1 MTERPEGTWAL
12 ILGCSVGAGAEI
24 ARTLARKNRLNV
36 LGFHRGHHTE
46 EAGELQAEIRG
57 LGLRCELVQA
67 NAGRLDTIP
76 ELTDEVA
83 RLLSGDTIKVMVHS
97 LADASVG
104 PLVHHEEGVAL
115 QPKQL
120 LKSFE
125 VMAHSFVFWG
135 QNLFTRGL
143 FGPQSQIIG
152 LLNYL
157 ERHVLVG
164 GAAIGA
170 SKAALSGY
178 MRYMA
183 GEYAPYGVRVNG
195 IRFGPVDT
203 FASRH
208 VPNFARGHAAFARL
222 NPMGRNGTVT
232 DVADML
238 SLLLDPRAGFVNGEI
253 ISVDGGEERSVMKQM
268 GRG

>member
-1 MTERPEGTWAL
+1 MSDRPQGSWAL
-12 ILGCSVGAGAEI
+12 VLGCSVGAGAEI
-24 ARTLARKNRLNV
+24 ARTLARCNQLNV
-36 LGFHRGHHTE
+36 LGFHRGHHTA
-46 EAGELQAEIRG
+46 EAAELQAEIRER
-57 LGLRCELVQA
+57 GLRCELVEA
-67 NAGRLDTIP
+67 NAGKLETIP
-76 ELTDEVA
+76 ELADEVGGI
-83 RLLSGDTIKVMVHS
+83 LDGDTIKVLIHS

-104 PLVHHEEGVAL
+104 PLVHPSPDAAL
-115 QPKQL
+115 QPRQL

-135 QNLFTRGL
+135 QHLFTRGL
-143 FGPQSQIIG
+143 FGPQSQIVG

-157 ERHVLVG
+157 ERHVCEG
-164 GAAIGA
+164 GGAIGA

-183 GEYAPYGVRVNG
+183 GEYAAYGVRVNG

-208 VPNFARGHAAFARL
+208 VPGFAVGHAAFAAL
-222 NPMGRNGTVT
+222 NPMGRNGNVS
-232 DVADML
+232 DVANMV

-253 ISVDGGEERSVMKQM
+253 ISVDGGEERSIIKQM
-268 GRG
+268 ARG